1 MRLRC
6 PQLALPLDWTTNLK
20 GRVRPME
27 TKPTIETV
35 LGTMTGQTALLQEL
49 ITEVTRNLLP
59 EVAAVKAAQ
68 QTLMTE
74 VLALKSEQPAMKAM
88 LQEIDTRTRRI
99 DHRVTVPAQDILD
112 LRATMQRIDADLLS
126 MKTVG

>member
-1 MRLRC
+1 
-6 PQLALPLDWTTNLK
+6 
-20 GRVRPME
+20 ME

-35 LGTMTGQTALLQEL
+35 LAAMTGQTALLQKL
-49 ITEVTRNLLP
+49 ITEVTKNLLP
-59 EVAAVKAAQ
+59 EVEAVKAAQ

-99 DHRVTVPAQDILD
+99 DHRVTVLAQDILD
-112 LRATMQRIDADLLS
+112 LRATMQRIDADLLA

>member
-1 MRLRC
+1 
-6 PQLALPLDWTTNLK
+6 
-20 GRVRPME
+20 ME

-35 LGTMTGQTALLQEL
+35 LAAMTGQTALLQKL
-49 ITEVTRNLLP
+49 ITEVTKNLLP

-74 VLALKSEQPAMKAM
+74 VLALKSEQQTMKAT

-99 DHRVTVPAQDILD
+99 DHRVTVLAQDILD
-112 LRATMQRIDADLLS
+112 LRATMQRIDADLLA